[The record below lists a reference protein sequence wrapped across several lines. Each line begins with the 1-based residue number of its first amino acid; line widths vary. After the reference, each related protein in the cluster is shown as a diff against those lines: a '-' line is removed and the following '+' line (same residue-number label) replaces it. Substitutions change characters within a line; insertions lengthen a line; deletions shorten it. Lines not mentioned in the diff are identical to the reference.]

1 MWLHFFESLCTIHKL
16 IKNASFNTH
25 DMKPIQS
32 MCKLLYAV
40 FDLFYSVTSPIP
52 SVFPEGNLSDEPA
65 IPNSSIKASFDTHDM
80 KSMYCTVHSNDIF

>member
-1 MWLHFFESLCTIHKL
+1 MLMWLHFFESLCTIHKL

-40 FDLFYSVTSPIP
+40 FDLFYSVTSPYTECV
-52 SVFPEGNLSDEPA
+52 S
-65 IPNSSIKASFDTHDM
+65 
-80 KSMYCTVHSNDIF
+80 

>member
-40 FDLFYSVTSPIP
+40 FDLFYSVTSPYTERVP
-52 SVFPEGNLSDEPA
+52 
-65 IPNSSIKASFDTHDM
+65 
-80 KSMYCTVHSNDIF
+80 